1 MQTTVE
7 IDVLLELRDYLKA
20 NYWFIFRRFRLVLLV
35 FGFGAVYPLVL
46 LILGELDTQNSG
58 FWAYFLPPA
67 MLAILFAAT
76 YFNTKKH
83 MASNKSLSERVHYVF
98 SESGI
103 ETTAPSFSGQIA
115 WQNVYKAYETRSNF
129 LIFISK
135 NMMYIIPKRC
145 FVSVEQ
151 IASFKTLV
159 LSQLDQKAKWE

>member
-20 NYWFIFRRFRLVLLV
+20 NYWFIFRRFKLFLLV
-35 FGFGAVYPLVL
+35 FGFGTVYPLVL
-46 LILGELDTQNSG
+46 LIIGDLDTQNSG
-58 FWAYFLPPA
+58 FWGYFLPPA
-67 MLAILFAAT
+67 VLALLFGAT

-98 SESGI
+98 SERGI

-135 NMMYIIPKRC
+135 NIMYIIPKRC
-145 FVSVEQ
+145 FVSAEQ

-159 LSQLDQKAKWE
+159 RSQLDQKAKWK